1 MYPALAI
8 VERLANSNQP
18 SAPPLQSGV
27 HALSDSPP
35 ESRGCPGEGE
45 AQRGARVSHQRSE
58 IRDQRLEI
66 LWIGGEGGVERA
78 LVERAGIPFTAI
90 PAGGLHGV
98 GLVRMTRNAVKLAM
112 GTLKAWQ
119 LIGQHKPQALLTTGG
134 FVSAPVAVA
143 CWLRRVPIL
152 LYLPD
157 IEPGLAVKFVARF
170 AAKIGVTTEDSLKY
184 FPARKVIVAGYPTRA
199 GLAQADRVTARRQFE
214 LVEDRKTLLV
224 FGGSKGARSINR
236 AIGTVIEP
244 LLAKYQV
251 IHISGSAD
259 AAEAQAKREALP
271 AELKQYVHVFEYV
284 HDIGRAFAAADLVVS
299 RAGASILGEY
309 PLFGLPSILIPYPYA
324 WRYQKVNADYLVTRG
339 AAIRLD
345 DETLSETLLPSIER
359 LMNDEARLHALSTA
373 ARALAR
379 PDPAV
384 TLAQTLQGMLA

>member
-1 MYPALAI
+1 M
-8 VERLANSNQP
+8 
-18 SAPPLQSGV
+18 
-27 HALSDSPP
+27 
-35 ESRGCPGEGE
+35 
-45 AQRGARVSHQRSE
+45 
-58 IRDQRLEI
+58 
-66 LWIGGEGGVERA
+66 WIGGEGGVERA

-98 GLVRMTRNAVKLAM
+98 GLVRMARNTFKLVA

-119 LIGQHKPQALLTTGG
+119 LIGRHKPRAMLTTGG

-157 IEPGLAVKFVARF
+157 IEPGLAVKFVAKF
-170 AAKIGVTTEDSLKY
+170 AAKIGVTTEDSARY
-184 FPARKVIVAGYPTRA
+184 FPARKVIVTGYPTRSA
-199 GLAQADRVTARRQFE
+199 LAQTDRAEAGRRFE
-214 LVEDRKTLLV
+214 LVEDRTTLLV

-236 AIGTVIEP
+236 AVEAVVEQ

-251 IHISGSAD
+251 IHISGSTD
-259 AAEAQAKREALP
+259 VAEVLAKHATLPEAL
-271 AELKQYVHVFEYV
+271 KRHYHVFEYV
-284 HDIGRAFAAADLVVS
+284 HDMGLAFAVADVVVS

-345 DETLSETLLPSIER
+345 DETLSETLLPTIER
-359 LMNDEARLHALSTA
+359 LLSDEAQLRALSAA
-373 ARALAR
+373 ARSLAR
-379 PDPAV
+379 PDSAGQ
-384 TLAQTLQGMLA
+384 LAQTLHEMAA